1 LDLYYYGFSCDI
13 RIFSALSVVIV
24 DHPVTIV
31 VLLGVSGSGKT
42 TVGRLLAERLR
53 WPFFD
58 ADDFHPEQNIAK
70 MARHQPLTDADRKP
84 WLERLA
90 ELIETRIETRRSAV
104 IACSALRQT
113 YRERLARGHQEVVF
127 VYLKGSFALIRDRL
141 AHRCGH
147 FMPADLLPSQF
158 AALEE
163 PLDAITIDIRKPP
176 EAIVETIVRCLE
188 DQMGVLPQNT

>member
-1 LDLYYYGFSCDI
+1 MRSPE
-13 RIFSALSVVIV
+13 R
-24 DHPVTIV
+24 PVTIV

-42 TVGRLLAERLR
+42 TIGQQLAARLR

-58 ADDFHPEQNIAK
+58 GDDFHPEQNIAK
-70 MARHQPLTDADRKP
+70 MAQHQPLTDADREP

-90 ELIETRIETRRSAV
+90 ELIETSTDTGRSAV

-113 YRERLARGHQEVVF
+113 YRDRLARGYREVVF
-127 VYLKGSFALIRDRL
+127 VYLKGSFELIRDRL
-141 AHRCGH
+141 LHRRGH

-163 PLDAITIDIRKPP
+163 PADAITIDIRTPP
-176 EAIVETIVRCLE
+176 AAIVETIVRCLE
-188 DQMGVLPQNT
+188 DRWVALPRNT